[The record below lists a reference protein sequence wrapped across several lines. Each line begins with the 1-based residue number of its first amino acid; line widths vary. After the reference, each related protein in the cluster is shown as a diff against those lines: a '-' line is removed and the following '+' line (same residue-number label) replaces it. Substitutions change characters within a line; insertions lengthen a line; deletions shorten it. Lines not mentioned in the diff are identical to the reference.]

1 MAQDFYRNIVFKKT
15 KPKVTPSSSE
25 ESLPKNI
32 SDNSSKEKRTEMDE
46 IKLSSR
52 SKYLHLKNYLY
63 FRCED
68 CDYNTKNGQDF
79 ERHLFQHDEE
89 TQLEADATFCFE
101 IEEKNGKIKEE
112 KEKVEP
118 FKLSSIIETNESQD
132 LLEQSSE

>member
-1 MAQDFYRNIVFKKT
+1 MDQDFYRNIVFKKT
-15 KPKVTPSSSE
+15 KASVTSSSSE

-32 SDNSSKEKRTEMDE
+32 SDSSKQKQTEIDD

-52 SKYLHLKNYLY
+52 SKFLHLKNYLY
-63 FRCED
+63 FRCQD

-89 TQLEADATFCFE
+89 TQCLEADATFCFE
-101 IEEKNGKIKEE
+101 IEEKRAKIKEE
-112 KEKVEP
+112 KEKDET
-118 FKLSSIIETNESQD
+118 FKLSSIIEDNESQD